1 MLASTNGS
9 VHTVRQSFLLVES
22 HRNAKTQQA
31 GALVKKILMIAYHF
45 PPMAG
50 SSGIQRTLRFVQHL
64 PFLGWQPLVLS
75 AHPMAYEK
83 TGDDLLQDVPTGTVV
98 RRAFA
103 LDTARHLQLAG
114 RYFEWMARPDR
125 WISWKFDAI
134 RAGLQLIEEY
144 KPDLIWSTYPVAT
157 AHVIA
162 SRLHRK
168 TCVPWVAD
176 FRDPMAHDGFPADPR
191 TWQSYLAIE
200 ADAIAHA
207 HTSIFTTP
215 GAARMYQE
223 RYPVAADRMVV
234 LQNGYDEESFL
245 RAESTRNPVTKT
257 PKDKAQPWVLLH
269 SGIIYPLERDPT
281 QLFVALGRLKHA
293 GLLVAGDLCIRFRAA
308 VHEDIL
314 KALAKTCDVQDMIE
328 LCSAITYQEAL
339 AEMMAVD
346 ALLVIQASN
355 CNAQIPAKIYEYLRA
370 GKPILGLTDP
380 EGDTATVLHQAGIHS
395 VARLDSAD
403 AIAKELMALMAAL
416 KDARAELPN
425 PFIVQSASRKG
436 RAESLVK
443 ILNQVIHQGA
453 TQPGLFGRNLGAK

>member
-1 MLASTNGS
+1 M
-9 VHTVRQSFLLVES
+9 
-22 HRNAKTQQA
+22 
-31 GALVKKILMIAYHF
+31 KKILMIAYHF
-45 PPMAG
+45 PPLAG

-64 PFLGWQPLVLS
+64 PLLGWQPLVLS
-75 AHPMAYEK
+75 AHPLAYEK
-83 TGDDLLQDVPTGTVV
+83 TGDDLLQDVPAGTVV
-98 RRAFA
+98 RRTFA
-103 LDTARHLQLAG
+103 LDTARHLQLGG

-125 WISWKFDAI
+125 WISWKFAAI
-134 RAGLQLIEEY
+134 RAGLQLIEAY
-144 KPDLIWSTYPVAT
+144 QPDVIWSTYPIAT

-168 TCVPWVAD
+168 TGIPWVAD

-200 ADAIAHA
+200 ADAIAQA
-207 HTSIFTTP
+207 HTSVFTTP
-215 GAARMYQE
+215 GAAHMYQQ
-223 RYPVAADRMVV
+223 RYPEAAGRIVV
-234 LQNGYDEESFL
+234 LENGYDEESFL
-245 RAESTRNPVTKT
+245 SAESSMSPVTRM
-257 PKDKAQPWVLLH
+257 PEDKAHPLVLLH

-308 VHEDIL
+308 VNEDLL
-314 KALAKTCDVQDMIE
+314 KALAQTCDVQDMIE
-328 LCSAITYQEAL
+328 LLPAITYLDAL

-380 EGDTATVLHQAGIHS
+380 EGDTVAVLQQAGIHS

-403 AIAKELMALMAAL
+403 EIATVLLALMAAL

-425 PFIVQSASRKG
+425 PVAVQSASRKG
-436 RAESLVK
+436 RAESLAQL
-443 ILNQVIHQGA
+443 LNQVTHPGVI
-453 TQPGLFGRNLGAK
+453 QPGLFARNLEAK